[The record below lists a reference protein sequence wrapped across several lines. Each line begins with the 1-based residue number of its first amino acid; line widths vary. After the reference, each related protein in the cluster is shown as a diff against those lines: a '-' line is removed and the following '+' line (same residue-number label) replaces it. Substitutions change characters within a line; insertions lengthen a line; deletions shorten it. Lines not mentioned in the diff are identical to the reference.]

1 MSVAA
6 FYGRYAR
13 LYDAIATFPGIGRW
27 RDRAA
32 DTLDLETGDTVVEMG
47 CGTGANLSHLRER
60 VGAEGQVVGVDLT
73 RPLLERARARTTRWA
88 NVHLLEGDATRPPVD
103 RVDAVLGTFVV
114 GMFQDPG
121 PVVEQWCDL
130 VRPGGRI
137 AVLEATRS
145 PKILTLPLNL
155 VFDVFVRTGA
165 PGGGQGASDALG
177 ERVRAAHDELA
188 AQTVSRRHEQFAGGF
203 LDLVSGT
210 VDPDSP
216 TVSREYRRR

>member
-13 LYDAIATFPGIGRW
+13 LYDAIATFPGVGRW

-32 DTLDLETGDTVVEMG
+32 DALDLEPGDTVVELG
-47 CGTGANLSHLRER
+47 CGTGANLPHLRDR
-60 VGAEGQVVGVDLT
+60 VGPEGRVVGVDLT
-73 RPLLERARARTTRWA
+73 RPLLERARARTAQWA

-103 RVDAVLGTFVV
+103 CADAVLGTFVV
-114 GMFQDPG
+114 GLFRDPG
-121 PVVEQWCDL
+121 PVVGRWCDL

-145 PKILTLPLNL
+145 PRLIALPLNL
-155 VFDVFVRTGA
+155 AFDGFVRAGA
-165 PGGGQGASDALG
+165 PGGGRGASDALT

-188 AQTVSRRHEQFAGGF
+188 ARTVARRHEQFAGGF

-210 VDPDSP
+210 VDPA
-216 TVSREYRRR
+216 